1 MGVGVH
7 GRALKGVVWNFLC
20 LASVCLVPTLSKVWR
35 VTKSAASASWMPAW
49 EVLGV
54 RDLGVKSAFYSA
66 GRSVL
71 WMESVLH
78 ERRGVCDTCD
88 FATEAR
94 NALGL

>member
-1 MGVGVH
+1 MLGYMV
-7 GRALKGVVWNFLC
+7 
-20 LASVCLVPTLSKVWR
+20 TLSSCGVKEG
-35 VTKSAASASWMPAW
+35 AASASWMPAW

-54 RDLGVKSAFYSA
+54 VGLGIGSAFYSA